1 MRFSAT
7 ILTTAM
13 AACALP
19 GIATAQDVEPLEA
32 GDFLV
37 RVRGIMIAPQE
48 DSSGIAPALPSET
61 VEVSDQV
68 VPEIDFTYMATP
80 NVGFELIAATA
91 KHDVTGVSGVTG
103 GIGELASTWVLPPTL
118 TAQYHFNPAGTVRPY
133 VGAGVNYTL
142 FYSEKASD
150 GLEAAVG
157 STDVDLDDSFGWALQ
172 AGVDIAVSKNMF
184 LNIDAKWID
193 IDTTA
198 TLRTGALGTQTV
210 DVEIDP
216 LVVGVGIG
224 WKF

>member
-1 MRFSAT
+1 MRFTVASLALLASAT
-7 ILTTAM
+7 
-13 AACALP
+13 ALP
-19 GIATAQDVEPLEA
+19 GLAAAQSVDPFEA
-32 GDFLV
+32 GDVLV
-37 RVRGIMIAPQE
+37 RVRGIVVAPQD
-48 DSSGIAPALPSET
+48 DSSGITPALPTET
-61 VEVSDQV
+61 VEVSTAV
-68 VPEIDFTYMATP
+68 VPEVDITYFASP
-80 NVGFELIAATA
+80 NVSFELIAATA
-91 KHDVTGVSGVTG
+91 KHDVNGVSGVTG

-133 VGAGVNYTL
+133 FGAGVNYTL

-172 AGVDIAVSKNMF
+172 AGVDIALTDKML
-184 LNIDAKWID
+184 LNLDAKWID

-216 LVVGVGIG
+216 LVIGVGLG
-224 WKF
+224 WQF

>member
-1 MRFSAT
+1 MRLSAT
-7 ILTTAM
+7 LLTTAL

-19 GIATAQDVEPLEA
+19 GLAAAQDIEPLEA
-32 GDFLV
+32 GDLIV
-37 RVRGIMIAPQE
+37 RVRGIVIAPQD

-61 VEVSDQV
+61 VEVSTQV

-80 NVGFELIAATA
+80 NIGFELIAATA
-91 KHDVTGVSGVTG
+91 KHDVAGVSGVTG

-118 TAQYHFNPAGTVRPY
+118 TVQYHFNPAGTVRPY
-133 VGAGVNYTL
+133 LGAGVNYTL

-157 STDVDLDDSFGWALQ
+157 TTDVALDDSVGWAVQ
-172 AGVDIAVSKNMF
+172 AGLDIAVSNNMM
-184 LNIDAKWID
+184 LNLDAKWID

-210 DVEIDP
+210 DVSIDP
-216 LVVGVGIG
+216 LVIGVGLG

>member
-7 ILTTAM
+7 LLATAM

-19 GIATAQDVEPLEA
+19 GVAAAQDAAPLEA
-32 GDFLV
+32 GDILM
-37 RVRGIMIAPQE
+37 RVRGIMIAPQD
-48 DSSGIAPALPSET
+48 DSSGITPALPSET
-61 VEVSDQV
+61 VEVSDQF
-68 VPEIDFTYMATP
+68 VPEVDFTYMASP

-118 TAQYHFNPAGTVRPY
+118 TVQYHFNPAGTVRPY

-142 FYSEKASD
+142 FYSEKASS
-150 GLEAAVG
+150 GLEGAVG
-157 STDVDLDDSFGWALQ
+157 TTDVDLDDSFGWALQ
-172 AGVDIAVSKNMF
+172 AGVDIAVSDKMF
-184 LNIDAKWID
+184 LNLDAKWID

-198 TLRTGALGTQTV
+198 TLRTEALGTQSV
-210 DVEIDP
+210 DVDIDP
-216 LVVGVGIG
+216 LVIGVGLG